1 MPSGRVLLIAA
12 AVLGVLA
19 AGPAGADTGRVAF
32 SVGLPSP
39 ADNVDVTGATAAV
52 ARPDGGAILVGD
64 EPGRGIVAAA
74 IDADGA
80 LDGGFGSRGVSHV
93 RVGGGARFMTLSAHA
108 RPDGRLLVVGTL
120 PAASPLQLPEL
131 VVVGLTRAGALD
143 ASFGDGGLARPGI
156 QGSGG
161 NCDPAAL
168 SPDGSL
174 VLTGNTGAVSPEIGH
189 DPDAPVMFT
198 WVVTR
203 LAPDGRP
210 DGAFGTRHVPGTG
223 RGDSGGYGAAVAADG
238 RISLLGRD
246 ASRSAAA
253 RLRGDGS
260 ADPSFAGGGVATVP
274 SSVALNLA
282 LGDDGSITA
291 LGTRSISRLRPD
303 GTLDAGFG
311 DGGSVPLDGS
321 FARLLGIGDG
331 QVLVFRPHVQA
342 QPADAPALVVD
353 RFDAEGRRT
362 TAKLHLSF
370 GGGVASF
377 YGARGA
383 MPALD
388 QNAFRA
394 VALVRRPGGGYL
406 AAGGVTIQQYAGE
419 GEGWSTA
426 RFAAVALTG
435 ELDLDRTYGPGTAR
449 VKSSVRLVRQHARA
463 SRRLRGIAV
472 RISASRPGLARIA
485 VRDHHGH

>member
-80 LDGGFGSRGVSHV
+80 
-93 RVGGGARFMTLSAHA
+93 
-108 RPDGRLLVVGTL
+108 
-120 PAASPLQLPEL
+120 
-131 VVVGLTRAGALD
+131 
-143 ASFGDGGLARPGI
+143 LARPGI

-223 RGDSGGYGAAVAADG
+223 RGDSGGYGAAVAAD
-238 RISLLGRD
+238 
-246 ASRSAAA
+246 
-253 RLRGDGS
+253 
-260 ADPSFAGGGVATVP
+260 
-274 SSVALNLA
+274 
-282 LGDDGSITA
+282 
-291 LGTRSISRLRPD
+291 
-303 GTLDAGFG
+303 
-311 DGGSVPLDGS
+311 
-321 FARLLGIGDG
+321 
-331 QVLVFRPHVQA
+331 
-342 QPADAPALVVD
+342 
-353 RFDAEGRRT
+353 
-362 TAKLHLSF
+362 
-370 GGGVASF
+370 
-377 YGARGA
+377 
-383 MPALD
+383 
-388 QNAFRA
+388 
-394 VALVRRPGGGYL
+394 
-406 AAGGVTIQQYAGE
+406 
-419 GEGWSTA
+419 
-426 RFAAVALTG
+426 
-435 ELDLDRTYGPGTAR
+435 
-449 VKSSVRLVRQHARA
+449 
-463 SRRLRGIAV
+463 
-472 RISASRPGLARIA
+472 
-485 VRDHHGH
+485 